1 VVLIDHSISAPFD
14 QSIKYIFHGFK
25 ENEEP
30 FTDRIRSLLVNN
42 ILNSLNVSAKTDI
55 KNLGNL
61 NMRDF
66 IEDGNNYAPQF
77 DFTTFKKQYMIA
89 DQGLKAI
96 FKCLTIPKYRKLL

>member
-1 VVLIDHSISAPFD
+1 MVLIDHSISAPFD